1 MAEQLVDYFTTNN
14 SFCIQQFGFRPGH
27 STELAALKL
36 ANHLITEMDNF
47 KVPTHIYIDLS
58 NAFDTLNFDILLK
71 KLEHYDINGS
81 AKRLI
86 HSYLTDRLQF
96 VEFNSYKSTYLPIST
111 GVLQGSVLGPLLFLI
126 YNNDLPLM
134 SNIFSMLMYADDTT
148 LYCSIDQDVNEEV
161 INVELAKL
169 SESLGANKLALNISK
184 TKYMVFHTSNRAV
197 KYPNLKINNT
207 YIEHVYEFNFL
218 GVIFNSHMNWNT
230 HINYIASK
238 ISRTVGILY
247 RFKDIYPQSVL
258 LTLYNTLIL
267 PHFHYCLL
275 LWGSSIKEN
284 HPLHMLQK
292 KAVRIIDN
300 SHYIAHTEP
309 ICKVYRLLKLPD
321 MFSIALWKFYHKLMN
336 NKLPECFS
344 TMKPKLPVIIQH
356 YEIRNPVFYLPAI
369 KHKFAENL
377 LQYCLIK
384 HINEEHC
391 FSMISDKVQ
400 GTSLYSFKVFIKHR
414 VLDTYKSTCEIVECK
429 ACAIIN
435 K

>member
-1 MAEQLVDYFTTNN
+1 
-14 SFCIQQFGFRPGH
+14 
-27 STELAALKL
+27 
-36 ANHLITEMDNF
+36 
-47 KVPTHIYIDLS
+47 
-58 NAFDTLNFDILLK
+58 
-71 KLEHYDINGS
+71 
-81 AKRLI
+81 
-86 HSYLTDRLQF
+86 
-96 VEFNSYKSTYLPIST
+96 
-111 GVLQGSVLGPLLFLI
+111 
-126 YNNDLPLM
+126 
-134 SNIFSMLMYADDTT
+134 
-148 LYCSIDQDVNEEV
+148 
-161 INVELAKL
+161 
-169 SESLGANKLALNISK
+169 
-184 TKYMVFHTSNRAV
+184 
-197 KYPNLKINNT
+197 
-207 YIEHVYEFNFL
+207 
-218 GVIFNSHMNWNT
+218 MNWNT

-238 ISRTVGILY
+238 ISRTVGLLY
-247 RFKDIYPQSVL
+247 RLKDIYPQSVL

-344 TMKPKLPVIIQH
+344 IMKPKLPVIIQH
-356 YEIRNPVFYLPAI
+356 YEIRNPVFHLPAI

-391 FSMISDKVQ
+391 FSMMSDKVQ
-400 GTSLYSFKVFIKHR
+400 RTSFYSFKVFIKHR

-429 ACAIIN
+429 ACAIMN

>member
-1 MAEQLVDYFTTNN
+1 
-14 SFCIQQFGFRPGH
+14 
-27 STELAALKL
+27 
-36 ANHLITEMDNF
+36 
-47 KVPTHIYIDLS
+47 
-58 NAFDTLNFDILLK
+58 
-71 KLEHYDINGS
+71 
-81 AKRLI
+81 
-86 HSYLTDRLQF
+86 
-96 VEFNSYKSTYLPIST
+96 
-111 GVLQGSVLGPLLFLI
+111 
-126 YNNDLPLM
+126 
-134 SNIFSMLMYADDTT
+134 
-148 LYCSIDQDVNEEV
+148 
-161 INVELAKL
+161 
-169 SESLGANKLALNISK
+169 
-184 TKYMVFHTSNRAV
+184 
-197 KYPNLKINNT
+197 
-207 YIEHVYEFNFL
+207 
-218 GVIFNSHMNWNT
+218 MNWNT

-238 ISRTVGILY
+238 ISRTVGLLY
-247 RFKDIYPQSVL
+247 RLKDIYPQSVL

-300 SHYIAHTEP
+300 SHYNIAHTEP

-321 MFSIALWKFYHKLMN
+321 MFSIALWKFYHILMN

-344 TMKPKLPVIIQH
+344 IMKPKLPVIIQH
-356 YEIRNPVFYLPAI
+356 YEIQNPVLHLPAI

-384 HINEEHC
+384 HINEEHY
-391 FSMISDKVQ
+391 FSMMSDKVQ
-400 GTSLYSFKVFIKHR
+400 RTSFYSFKVFIKHR

>member
-1 MAEQLVDYFTTNN
+1 MIY
-14 SFCIQQFGFRPGH
+14 IQQFGFRPGH
-27 STELAALKL
+27 STELAALRL
-36 ANHLITEMDNF
+36 ANHLITEMDNC
-47 KVPTHIYIDLS
+47 KVPTNIYIDLS
-58 NAFDTLNFDILLK
+58 KAFDTLNFDILLK
-71 KLEHYDINGS
+71 KLEHYGINES

-111 GVLQGSVLGPLLFLI
+111 GVPQGSVLGPLLFLI
-126 YNNDLPLM
+126 YINDLPLV

-148 LYCSIDQDVNEEV
+148 LYCNIDQYVNEDV

-169 SESLGANKLALNISK
+169 SEWLGANKLALNISK
-184 TKYMVFHTSNRAV
+184 TKFMVFHTSNRAV
-197 KYPNLKINNT
+197 QYPNLKINNT
-207 YIEHVYEFNFL
+207 DIEHVFEFNFL
-218 GVIFNSHMNWNT
+218 GVMFNSQMNWNT

-247 RFKDIYPQSVL
+247 RLKDIYPQSVL

-284 HPLHMLQK
+284 HPLHLLQK

-309 ICKVYRLLKLPD
+309 ICKVHRLLKLPD

-344 TMKPKLPVIIQH
+344 TIKPKLPEIIEH
-356 YEIRNPVFYLPAI
+356 YEIRNPVFHLPAI

-384 HINEEHC
+384 QINEEHC
-391 FSMISDKVQ
+391 FSMMSDKVQ
-400 GTSLYSFKVFIKHR
+400 RTSFYSFKVFLKHR
-414 VLDTYKSTCEIVECK
+414 VLDTYRSTCEIAECK